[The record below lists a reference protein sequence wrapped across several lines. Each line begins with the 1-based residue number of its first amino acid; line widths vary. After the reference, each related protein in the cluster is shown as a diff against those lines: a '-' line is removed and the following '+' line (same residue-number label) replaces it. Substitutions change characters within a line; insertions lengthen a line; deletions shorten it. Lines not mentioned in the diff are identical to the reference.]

1 MGPFLDGWSNENVEA
16 VLLRGDPEELLCVP
30 IVVGMYAPA
39 CGAEWA
45 EQVCVRLSSHPSLTV
60 RGNALLGIGHIARTC
75 LELRDVRSVQ
85 AVQQG
90 QHDPG
95 PYVRGHSEDAK
106 SDIEHFL
113 KSGVSE
119 QISRLTRRQ
128 G

>member
-1 MGPFLDGWSNENVEA
+1 MGPFRDDWSNEDVEA
-16 VLLRGDPEELLCVP
+16 VLLRGDPEELFYVP
-30 IVVGMYAPA
+30 IVVGTNAPA

-45 EQVCVRLSSHPSLTV
+45 EQVCVRLSSHPNPTV

-90 QHDPG
+90 QHDLD
-95 PYVRGHSEDAK
+95 PYVRGHSEDAI
-106 SDIEHFL
+106 SDIKHFL

-119 QISRLTRRQ
+119 LISRLAP
-128 G
+128 

>member
-1 MGPFLDGWSNENVEA
+1 MGPFLDGWSNEDVEA
-16 VLLRGDPEELLCVP
+16 VLLRGDPEELLYVP
-30 IVVGMYAPA
+30 IVVGMNAPA

-45 EQVCVRLSSHPSLTV
+45 EQVCVRLSSHPSPTV

-85 AVQQG
+85 AVQKG
-90 QHDPG
+90 QYDPE

-113 KSGVSE
+113 KSGFSE
-119 QISRLTRRQ
+119 LVSRLTRRQ

>member
-1 MGPFLDGWSNENVEA
+1 MRPFCDGWSNENVEA
-16 VLLRGDPEELLCVP
+16 VMFRGDPEELLYVP
-30 IVVGMYAPA
+30 IVVGMNAPV

-45 EQVCVRLSSHPSLTV
+45 EQVCVRLSSHPNATV

-90 QHDPG
+90 QHDPE
-95 PYVRGHSEDAK
+95 PCVRGHSEDAK

-113 KSGVSE
+113 RSGVSE
-119 QISRLTRRQ
+119 LISRLTRRQ
-128 G
+128 V